1 MEEDDDM
8 PKPGRN
14 IYPDV
19 SGIQYLPIFLAGVG
33 GTETQPRVTREEGL
47 DWNQIVRC
55 GRGAGEILID
65 GNTIA
70 LSENDFVLIPA
81 HYPYEIHA
89 TSEPWETNWIVFGGE
104 ACPKLLA
111 DLNLAKPTVLSATDN
126 TIPRW
131 LFTNIYT
138 SVNSDHVFGQQIA
151 SGYVYN
157 LILWFK
163 QTLLLGEMNK
173 LRKNSQQI
181 LSMAVRYIEE
191 NVSRDV
197 TLKEVCENI
206 GVSQQHM
213 CRIFKEHMEVHFT
226 EYVTRIR
233 LNMAMELI
241 LNTELPM
248 SEIAERCGF
257 RSASYFST
265 VFGRYERMTP
275 NNYRKQY
282 KV

>member
-1 MEEDDDM
+1 MAR
-8 PKPGRN
+8 PGRN

-33 GTETQPRVTREEGL
+33 GTEAQPNVTRKEGL

-55 GRGAGEILID
+55 GAGEGVLVTD
-65 GNTIA
+65 EGA
-70 LSENDFVLIPA
+70 FPLHENDFVLIPA
-81 HYPYEIHA
+81 GYPYELRVN
-89 TSEPWETNWIVFGGE
+89 TNPWETNWIVFGGD

-111 DLNLAKPTVLSATDN
+111 DLNLSKPTVLSATDN
-126 TIPRW
+126 TVPRW

-138 SVNSDHVFGQQIA
+138 SVNSDHVFGHQIA
-151 SGYVYN
+151 SGYVYS

-163 QTLLLGEMNK
+163 QTLLLGELNK

-197 TLKEVCENI
+197 TLKEVCEHV

-241 LNTELPM
+241 LNTNLPM
-248 SEIAERCGF
+248 SDIAERCGF

>member
-1 MEEDDDM
+1 ME
-8 PKPGRN
+8 KPGRN

-19 SGIQYLPIFLAGVG
+19 AGIDYLPIFLAGVG
-33 GTETQPRVTREEGL
+33 GTADQSHIVREEGL
-47 DWNQIVRC
+47 DWNQIIRC
-55 GRGAGEILID
+55 GAGEGEITFD
-65 GNTIA
+65 GTPIT
-70 LSENDFVLIPA
+70 LHENDFVLIPA
-81 HYPYEIHA
+81 HYPYSYRA
-89 TSEPWETNWIVFGGE
+89 TKTPWETNWIVFGGD
-104 ACPKLLA
+104 ATPKLLD
-111 DLNLAKPTVLSATDN
+111 DLGLSKPTVLAATDN
-126 TIPRW
+126 TVPRW

-138 SVNSDHVFGQQIA
+138 CVSSDHVFGHQIA
-151 SGYVYN
+151 SGYVYS

-163 QTLLLGEMNK
+163 QTLLLGELNK

-197 TLKEVCENI
+197 TLKEVCEHV

-241 LNTELPM
+241 LNTNLPM
-248 SEIAERCGF
+248 SEIAEKCGF

-265 VFGRYERMTP
+265 VFGKYERMTP